1 MLRSIIHYLS
11 KLDMTFTC
19 YILYKKKQIKQKKLY
34 KKT

>member
-19 YILYKKKQIKQKKLY
+19 YILYKKKNNQTKKV
-34 KKT
+34 K